1 MGQNKFLEKLDKIL
15 SPIGAKIG
23 SQRHLNAIS
32 TGMMMT
38 LPLIVVGSL
47 FLIIANPPI
56 NPELVN
62 PDNTNIFIK
71 FLLQWKEFAVANY
84 ATITAPYDMTM
95 GLLGLM
101 SAFSIAYTLA
111 SDYKMN
117 AAMSGLISTALFFM
131 ICAPSN
137 EGNIPMSF
145 LGADGL
151 FVAIIIG
158 LASVEIS
165 RFVDKMEWKFN
176 LPSSVPTAVASFMNT
191 LVPLLLNIVILYG
204 LNILVMA
211 NTGVSLPQSIMNI
224 LTPALNIADNL
235 WGYLLLITFG
245 NVLWLFGVNGTSII
259 FPIAFALGLSNTGLN
274 SDLVAAG
281 QDPNVIMNL
290 QMFRIAI
297 LGGAGNTL
305 GLALLMSRSKSTHL
319 KSLGRLSIVPGICG
333 INEPIIFGGPIVFN
347 PILAIPFVVTPI
359 LCVSLTYF
367 AQKIGLITCGFIV
380 DPSFTPF
387 FAQAYL
393 SSMDI
398 KNVLFVFV
406 LVAISIVV
414 YYPFFKV
421 YEGNM
426 IKKEIEENNEE
437 DDFSFEELDLI

>member
-1 MGQNKFLEKLDKIL
+1 MGQSKFLEKLDKVL

-23 SQRHLNAIS
+23 RQRHLNAIS

-47 FLIIANPPI
+47 FLIIANPPV
-56 NPELVN
+56 NPELVDPN
-62 PDNTNIFIK
+62 NANIFIR
-71 FLLQWKEFAVANY
+71 FLLSWKEFAVANY
-84 ATITAPYDMTM
+84 ATITAPFDMTM
-95 GLLGLM
+95 GLLGVM
-101 SAFSIAYTLA
+101 SAFAIAYTLA

-158 LASVEIS
+158 IASVEIT

-176 LPSSVPTAVASFMNT
+176 LPDSVPSAVSSFINT
-191 LVPLLLNIVILYG
+191 LVPLILNIGILYG
-204 LNILVMA
+204 LNVIIIA
-211 NTGVSLPQSIMNI
+211 NTGMSLPQSIMSI

-245 NVLWLFGVNGTSII
+245 NLLWLFGVNGTSII
-259 FPIAFALGLSNTGLN
+259 FPIAFTLGLSNTGLN

-281 QDPNVIMNL
+281 QDPNVLMNL

-305 GLALLMSRSKSTHL
+305 GLVLLMARSKSAHL

-333 INEPIIFGGPIVFN
+333 INEPVIFGGPIVFN
-347 PILAIPFVVTPI
+347 PILAIPFIVTPI
-359 LCVSLTYF
+359 ISVSLTYF
-367 AQKIGLITCGFIV
+367 AQKIGFITCGYIV

-398 KNVLFVFV
+398 RNVLFVFILV
-406 LVAISIVV
+406 LISIVT

-426 IKKEIEENNEE
+426 IKKEQEESDLD
-437 DDFSFEELDLI
+437 DDFSFDDFDLA

>member
-1 MGQNKFLEKLDKIL
+1 MGQSKFLEKLDKVL
-15 SPIGAKIG
+15 SPIGDKLG
-23 SQRHLNAIS
+23 RQRHLNAIS

-56 NPELVN
+56 NPELVDPN
-62 PDNTNIFIK
+62 NANVFVK
-71 FLLQWKEFAVANY
+71 FLLSWKEFAVANY
-84 ATITAPYDMTM
+84 ATITAPFDMTM
-95 GLLGLM
+95 GLLGVM
-101 SAFSIAYTLA
+101 SSFAIAYTLA

-158 LASVEIS
+158 IASVEIT

-176 LPSSVPTAVASFMNT
+176 LPDSVPSAVSSFINT
-191 LVPLLLNIVILYG
+191 LVPLILNIGILYG
-204 LNILVMA
+204 LNVIIIA
-211 NTGVSLPQSIMNI
+211 NTGMSLPQSIMSI

-245 NVLWLFGVNGTSII
+245 NLLWLFGVNGTSII
-259 FPIAFALGLSNTGLN
+259 FPIAFTLGISNTGLN

-281 QDPNVIMNL
+281 QYPNVLMNL

-305 GLALLMSRSKSTHL
+305 GLVLLMARSKSAHL

-333 INEPIIFGGPIVFN
+333 INEPVIFGGPIVFN
-347 PILAIPFVVTPI
+347 PILAIPFIVTPI
-359 LCVSLTYF
+359 ISVSLTYF
-367 AQKIGLITCGFIV
+367 AQKIGFITCGYIV

-398 KNVLFVFV
+398 RNVLFVFILV
-406 LVAISIVV
+406 LISIVT

-426 IKKEIEENNEE
+426 IKKEQEESDLD
-437 DDFSFEELDLI
+437 DDFSFDDFNLA

>member
-1 MGQNKFLEKLDKIL
+1 MGQSKFLEKLDKVL

-23 SQRHLNAIS
+23 RQRHLNAIS

-47 FLIIANPPI
+47 FLIIANPPV
-56 NPELVN
+56 NPELVDAN
-62 PDNTNIFIK
+62 NANIFIR
-71 FLLQWKEFAVANY
+71 FLLSWKEFAVANY
-84 ATITAPYDMTM
+84 ATITAPFDMTM
-95 GLLGLM
+95 GLLGVM
-101 SAFSIAYTLA
+101 SAFAIAYTLA

-137 EGNIPMSF
+137 EGNISMSF

-158 LASVEIS
+158 IASVEIT

-176 LPSSVPTAVASFMNT
+176 LPDSVPSAVSSFINT
-191 LVPLLLNIVILYG
+191 LVPLILNIGILYG
-204 LNILVMA
+204 LNVIIIA
-211 NTGVSLPQSIMNI
+211 NTGMSLPQSIMSI

-245 NVLWLFGVNGTSII
+245 NLLWLFGVNGTSII
-259 FPIAFALGLSNTGLN
+259 FPIAFTLGLSNTGLN

-281 QDPNVIMNL
+281 QDPNVLMNL

-305 GLALLMSRSKSTHL
+305 GLVLLMARSKSAHL

-333 INEPIIFGGPIVFN
+333 INEPVIFGGPIVFN
-347 PILAIPFVVTPI
+347 PILAIPFIVTPI
-359 LCVSLTYF
+359 ISVSLTYF
-367 AQKIGLITCGFIV
+367 AQKIGFITCGYIV

-398 KNVLFVFV
+398 RNVLFVFILV
-406 LVAISIVV
+406 LISIVT

-426 IKKEIEENNEE
+426 IKKEQEESDLD
-437 DDFSFEELDLI
+437 DDFSFDDFDLA

>member
-1 MGQNKFLEKLDKIL
+1 MGQSKFLEKLDKVL

-23 SQRHLNAIS
+23 RQRHLNAIS

-47 FLIIANPPI
+47 FLIIANPPV
-56 NPELVN
+56 NPELVDPN
-62 PDNTNIFIK
+62 NANIFIR
-71 FLLQWKEFAVANY
+71 FLLSWKEFAVANY
-84 ATITAPYDMTM
+84 ATITAPFDMTM
-95 GLLGLM
+95 GLLGVM
-101 SAFSIAYTLA
+101 SAFAIAYTLA

-158 LASVEIS
+158 IASVEIT

-176 LPSSVPTAVASFMNT
+176 LPDSVPSSVSSFINT
-191 LVPLLLNIVILYG
+191 LVPLILNIGILYG
-204 LNILVMA
+204 LNVIIIA
-211 NTGVSLPQSIMNI
+211 NTGMSLPQSIMSI

-245 NVLWLFGVNGTSII
+245 NLLWLFGVNGTSII
-259 FPIAFALGLSNTGLN
+259 FPIAFTLGLSNTGLN

-281 QDPNVIMNL
+281 QDPNVLMNL

-305 GLALLMSRSKSTHL
+305 GLVLLMARSKSAHL

-333 INEPIIFGGPIVFN
+333 INEPVIFGGPIVFN
-347 PILAIPFVVTPI
+347 PILAIPFIVTPI
-359 LCVSLTYF
+359 ISVSLTYF
-367 AQKIGLITCGFIV
+367 AQKIGFITCGYIV

-398 KNVLFVFV
+398 RNVLFVFILV
-406 LVAISIVV
+406 LISIVT

-426 IKKEIEENNEE
+426 IKKEQEESDLD
-437 DDFSFEELDLI
+437 DDFSFDDFDLA